1 MAAAAGAIA
10 HKPPAHAL
18 DALTFPNNTRLAT
31 KMHQRSSVR
40 PGVRLRSIHRRS
52 LQSKTPLSYWNC
64 WCRVRDLNP
73 RPTVY
78 KTAAL
83 PLS

>member
-1 MAAAAGAIA
+1 MIANAAAMS
-10 HKPPAHAL
+10 KPAAWLLAACDCVGLMQVVPAE
-18 DALTFPNNTRLAT
+18 
-31 KMHQRSSVR
+31 
-40 PGVRLRSIHRRS
+40 
-52 LQSKTPLSYWNC
+52 
-64 WCRVRDLNP
+64 DLNP

>member
-18 DALTFPNNTRLAT
+18 DALAT